1 MKEFKKLYLF
11 DLQTGKKINTIEQL
25 KIIVK
30 NESKRYACSAYLD
43 TNVISR
49 FKDYYNNP
57 SSTDILSEFNRIKK
71 IKDLDLIGMGASLE
85 YSFDKMNMSYNYER
99 FSDIENTFN
108 EYINNGYDGY
118 LPFKNKS
125 IYEDQKRIES
135 FKNFS
140 DDNLN
145 ITYVLFLKIIDIDRK
160 EITFIEKVKS
170 FILFMNNELK
180 CLSSY
185 ELIIACDIFCEKSE
199 SNFKKIIKQYN
210 KIKRGELKEEDI
222 KRELINASW
231 DIFHLRIAEQIY
243 LNAKPDIK
251 NENKEP
257 YIIFATLDKEF
268 SNLINSRINVINIL
282 NQHNLIEF
290 NKLNKCME
298 KDFEEIHKFQIQ
310 EYINN
315 EHNRKNNYSE
325 ELKINLE
332 DKVFNFNMRL

>member
-11 DLQTGKKINTIEQL
+11 DLQTGKKINTIELL

-30 NESKRYACSAYLD
+30 NESKRHACSAYLD

-49 FKDYYNNP
+49 FKDNNT

-71 IKDLDLIGMGASLE
+71 IKDLDLIGMGGSLE
-85 YSFDKMNMSYNYER
+85 YSFDKINMSYNYER

-108 EYINNGYDGY
+108 EYINNSYDGY
-118 LPFKNKS
+118 LPLKSKS

-185 ELIIACDIFCEKSE
+185 ELIIACDVFCEKSE

-231 DIFHLRIAEQIY
+231 DIFHLRIAEQFY
-243 LNAKPDIK
+243 LDKKPDIK
-251 NENKEP
+251 NENKP
-257 YIIFATLDKEF
+257 SYIIFATLDKEF
-268 SNLINSRINVINIL
+268 SNLINSRIKAINIL
-282 NQHNLIEF
+282 DQYNLVEF

-315 EHNRKNNYSE
+315 ESNRKNNYSE
-325 ELKINLE
+325 NLKVNLE
-332 DKVFNFNMRL
+332 NKVFNFNIKN